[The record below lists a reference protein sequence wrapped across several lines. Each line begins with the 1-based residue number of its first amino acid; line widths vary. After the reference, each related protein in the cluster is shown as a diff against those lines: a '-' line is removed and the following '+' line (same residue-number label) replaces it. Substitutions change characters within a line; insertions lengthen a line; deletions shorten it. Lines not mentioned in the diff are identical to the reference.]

1 MLGPASGGRGRDGGS
16 RMFGITLGDLLY
28 RRRQFLI
35 ATLGAS
41 LVFAMTLLL
50 AGLVGGFGAE
60 IDQTVSG
67 FHADAWVV
75 KAGSSG
81 RISSLAP
88 MVESAVGQVA
98 RVRGV
103 TGTVPV
109 VVIPQTADVHGAL
122 QQVNLVGAP
131 VGSAAARQPLVAGT
145 ELTGRGQAVVDKR
158 MGVGVGSRVSVGG
171 HPFTVVG
178 VTSDRTLLGGAPDMY
193 VDLRDAQTTAFEG
206 SRLINAVVVAGT
218 PATLPGGLAIM
229 TNAQIE
235 RSSLQQ
241 MANAVSSINNS
252 KILMWA
258 IAAVIVASLVYVTA
272 LERTRDFAVL
282 KALGASSASLYVG
295 LAFQAV
301 LVALIAA
308 ALGAVL
314 SQFMIGVFSQPVDVP
329 LGAYIAL
336 PVSAVVVGMLSSLIA
351 LRRAVGADPAAAFA
365 G

>member
-1 MLGPASGGRGRDGGS
+1 M
-16 RMFGITLGDLLY
+16 
-28 RRRQFLI
+28 
-35 ATLGAS
+35 
-41 LVFAMTLLL
+41 
-50 AGLVGGFGAE
+50 
-60 IDQTVSG
+60 
-67 FHADAWVV
+67 
-75 KAGSSG
+75 
-81 RISSLAP
+81 
-88 MVESAVGQVA
+88 A

-272 LERTRDFAVL
+272 LERTRGLRRAEGTRRLFGVVVRRARLPGGVGRPHRRGTRRRAVPVHDRCL
-282 KALGASSASLYVG
+282 
-295 LAFQAV
+295 LAAGRRP
-301 LVALIAA
+301 AA
-308 ALGAVL
+308 R
-314 SQFMIGVFSQPVDVP
+314 
-329 LGAYIAL
+329 YIAL